1 MRAVAIKKTETSI
14 KLNLITC
21 IRCYHKMSPFNDIK
35 RQLLRYL
42 CEIRSKHYLSI
53 VRDLV
58 GRLIVNMSPL
68 KVKGGLR
75 DI

>member
-1 MRAVAIKKTETSI
+1 
-14 KLNLITC
+14 
-21 IRCYHKMSPFNDIK
+21 MSPFNDIK

-42 CEIRSKHYLSI
+42 SEIRSKHYLSI

-58 GRLIVNMSPL
+58 GRLIVNMSPV